1 MAGAEGASAMKLT
14 IVFPMVVFAS
24 MAAAADVRSAQ
35 VQIAGAV
42 LAAPEELREGA
53 AVLGYDAQGGRVQI
67 REGKNELICLATDPT
82 KTAFNVACYH
92 KDLEPFMARGRELLA
107 QKVTGA
113 KRNEIRFKEVEDGKL
128 PMPKEPRT
136 LYVLTGASF
145 DAATGKVEDP
155 YLRWVIYV
163 PFATPQS
170 TGLSTKAS
178 DSAPWLMS
186 PGTAGGPI
194 MINPPKK
201 ESACWRGEFF
211 GGGSAAFRRTHE
223 GKFAMNANFLMETI
237 GGGNARVAPAVA
249 NRFFPLC
256 RAGTA
261 CLRSEERRVGKEC
274 RSRW

>member
-1 MAGAEGASAMKLT
+1 MKLT
-14 IVFPMVVFAS
+14 MVFPMVVLAS
-24 MAAAADVRSAQ
+24 IAAAADVPSAQ

-42 LAAPEELREGA
+42 LAAPAELREGA
-53 AVLGYDAQGGRVQI
+53 AVLGWDAEGKLTPI

-113 KRNEIRFKEVEDGKL
+113 KRNEVRFKEVEDGKL
-128 PMPKEPRT
+128 PMSREPRT
-136 LYVLTGASF
+136 LYVLTGTSF
-145 DAATGKVEDP
+145 DAASGKVQDP

-178 DSAPWLMS
+178 DGAPWLMS
-186 PGTAGGPI
+186 PGTVGAHI

-201 ESACWRGEFF
+201 
-211 GGGSAAFRRTHE
+211 
-223 GKFAMNANFLMETI
+223 
-237 GGGNARVAPAVA
+237 
-249 NRFFPLC
+249 
-256 RAGTA
+256 
-261 CLRSEERRVGKEC
+261 
-274 RSRW
+274 

>member
-1 MAGAEGASAMKLT
+1 MQLT
-14 IVFPMVVFAS
+14 ILLPMAVLAS
-24 MAAAADVRSAQ
+24 IAAAADVSSPQ

-42 LAAPEELREGA
+42 LAAPMELRDGA
-53 AVLGYDAQGGRVQI
+53 AVLGFDAQGGRVQI
-67 REGKNELICLATDPT
+67 REGRNELICLATDPT

-113 KRNEIRFKEVEDGKL
+113 RRNEIRFKEVEEGKL

-136 LYVLTGASF
+136 LYVLTETSF
-145 DAATGKVEDP
+145 DPATGKVQDP

-163 PFATPQS
+163 PFATPES

-186 PGTAGGPI
+186 PGTAGAHI

-201 ESACWRGEFF
+201 
-211 GGGSAAFRRTHE
+211 
-223 GKFAMNANFLMETI
+223 
-237 GGGNARVAPAVA
+237 
-249 NRFFPLC
+249 
-256 RAGTA
+256 
-261 CLRSEERRVGKEC
+261 
-274 RSRW
+274 